1 MSNIRVRALK
11 SLPEQTAGRE
21 IFDITWPV
29 IGGTEITPNLM
40 QAFVHNGA
48 YFVGAYDGEKIVG
61 ATFGFIGTNGG
72 IHLHSHMAAVLENYR
87 DRGIGALMK
96 RHQFIW
102 AFENEIPF
110 ITWTFD
116 PLVKRNAKLNI
127 LKLGVE
133 VASYHPNF
141 YGVMPDLIN
150 AGDDSDRLMAKW
162 AVAPTPPT
170 EKPISTALPVG
181 AIAISV
187 PEDIVE
193 LREKNLAEAK
203 ATRIRVREE
212 FIAAFGDG
220 YKVVG
225 FSDEAGYVLTKG
237 AK

>member
-1 MSNIRVRALK
+1 MSDIKVRELK
-11 SLPEQTAGRE
+11 SLPEQSDGRE

-61 ATFGFIGTNGG
+61 ATFGFIGTAGG
-72 IHLHSHMAAVLENYR
+72 IHLHSHMAAVLDSYR

-96 RHQFIW
+96 RHQFTW
-102 AFENEIPF
+102 AYENKIPF

-162 AVAPTPPT
+162 DVGPTAPA
-170 EKPISTALPVG
+170 ERPITLKIPDS
-181 AIAISV
+181 AITISV

-193 LREKNLAEAK
+193 LREKNLTEAK
-203 ATRIRVREE
+203 VARVRVREE
-212 FIAAFGDG
+212 FVSAFNNG

-225 FSDEAGYVLTKG
+225 FSDEVGYVLTKG

>member
-1 MSNIRVRALK
+1 MSNIKVRELK
-11 SLPEQTAGRE
+11 SLPEQSAGRE

-61 ATFGFIGTNGG
+61 ATFGFIGTAGG
-72 IHLHSHMAAVLENYR
+72 IHLHSHMSAVLVDYR

-96 RHQFIW
+96 RHQLTW
-102 AFENEIPF
+102 AYEHKIPF

-162 AVAPTPPT
+162 VVGPTSPN
-170 EKPISTALPVG
+170 EKSLTTTIPDS
-181 AIAISV
+181 AITISV
-187 PEDIVE
+187 PEDIVK
-193 LREKNLAEAK
+193 LRETNLAEAK
-203 ATRIRVREE
+203 SARVRVREE
-212 FIAAFGDG
+212 FLTAFKDG
-220 YKVVG
+220 YKVMG
-225 FSDEAGYVLTKG
+225 FSDQAGYVLTKG